1 MCFRGQVVS
10 GVCSSGPQA
19 SCPAAL
25 QSLSSCWCELQVD
38 PWEAVAA
45 AVWGLISQAASCA
58 EESLL
63 SQPSPRCGW
72 LHLTGRSANLE
83 MTAMTRTL
91 PHAHGS
97 GWRWGCPLPF
107 TPGDG
112 DAGSF
117 PKAPAWAAAV
127 LRAVG
132 SSPLPSHSPLS
143 CAPPTNNP
151 PYGPEHWLVHPT
163 RVPTLQ
169 RLKHTCL
176 SYPCVLRAQ
185 SSTFARKGCIR
196 TSGKCS
202 WMLAQTWPP
211 RVWSCSPHMRAAPSV
226 ESKTEGVS
234 LL

>member
-1 MCFRGQVVS
+1 MVS

-117 PKAPAWAAAV
+117 PKAPAWAASV
-127 LRAVG
+127 LRAMG

-143 CAPPTNNP
+143 FVSLARLLGPQPICGSVFLRTEATRPAGAQCAAPSH
-151 PYGPEHWLVHPT
+151 G
-163 RVPTLQ
+163 
-169 RLKHTCL
+169 
-176 SYPCVLRAQ
+176 
-185 SSTFARKGCIR
+185 SSGAGD
-196 TSGKCS
+196 
-202 WMLAQTWPP
+202 
-211 RVWSCSPHMRAAPSV
+211 CSPHLPP
-226 ESKTEGVS
+226 
-234 LL
+234 